1 MSEGRTSGGEGGGS
15 LIVMTLGSSD
25 TPLSAVYD
33 LALLDLD
40 GVVYVGPDAVP
51 GAVDSLAAARTAGMQ
66 LAYITNNAS
75 RTAADVAKHLRDL
88 ELPDVADEDV
98 VTSAQAVA
106 HLVADAVP
114 SGSPV
119 LLVGGEGL
127 RQPLEARGLRCVTSL
142 DDTPLAVVQGFHPDV
157 SWTHLAEASF
167 AIEAGVPW
175 FASNTD
181 LTIPT
186 ARGVAPGNGS
196 LVQAITNATGAKP
209 TVAGKPEAALFR
221 ETLERFGGERPL
233 MVGDRLDTDI
243 DGAIGVGMDS
253 LAVLTGVNNLQ
264 DVIDAPVGHRP
275 TFVSQD
281 LRGLNQAH
289 VAVRIDGSTAH
300 CGDAVA
306 TVLDGTLT
314 VTGADLR
321 HTTSIRAAV
330 GLAWDMVD
338 RNCVRVELDGT
349 MAR

>member
-1 MSEGRTSGGEGGGS
+1 
-15 LIVMTLGSSD
+15 MTLDSCD

-40 GVVYVGPDAVP
+40 GVVYVGPEAVP
-51 GAVDSLAAARTAGMQ
+51 GAVDSLAKARAAGMQ

-75 RTAADVAKHLRDL
+75 RTASAVATHLREL

-106 HLVADAVP
+106 HLVADSVP
-114 SGSPV
+114 ADSPV

-142 DDTPLAVVQGFHPDV
+142 DDAPLAVVQGFHPDV
-157 SWTHLAEASF
+157 SWTQLAEAAY

-209 TVAGKPEAALFR
+209 VVAGKPEAALFH

-264 DVIDAPVGHRP
+264 DVIDAAVGHRP
-275 TFVSQD
+275 TFVSHD
-281 LRGLNQAH
+281 LNGLNEPHLAVH
-289 VAVRIDGSTAH
+289 VEGSTSR

-306 TVLDGTLT
+306 TVVDGTLT
-314 VTGADLR
+314 VTGADAR
-321 HTTSIRAAV
+321 DTTSIRAAL
-330 GLAWDMVD
+330 GLGWDMVD
-338 RNCVRVELDGT
+338 RSGAPVRLDGT
-349 MAR
+349 MDS